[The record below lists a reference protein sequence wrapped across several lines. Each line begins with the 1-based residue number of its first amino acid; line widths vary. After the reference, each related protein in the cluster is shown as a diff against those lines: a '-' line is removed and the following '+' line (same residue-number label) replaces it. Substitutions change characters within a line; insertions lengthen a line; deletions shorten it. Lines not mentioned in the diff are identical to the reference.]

1 MAIEGPLRELGIH
14 DVFQLL
20 DLSRKTGALRVS
32 SGLRDNEGTV
42 YFDAGQVVYASVRS
56 NPHPLG
62 AMLVRSGRVTEAE
75 LSHARARQREEQG
88 SRRLGQVLVDEGL
101 ISSRE
106 LDRQLR
112 LQIEAVV
119 FELLSWRDGFFSF
132 IEQDVSE
139 LPADA
144 MVRISAESLLMEAA
158 RRVDEFSA
166 IADRVP
172 SLDVVPALAGMRA
185 SGDVG
190 DATPDDTASDET
202 FLSGAPPLEL
212 RQEEWEVLAAVDG
225 ERDLRSIAVV
235 LGRSEFDVAKVAAQ
249 LVRARVID
257 VAAPSAL
264 RVPSSGAGRAQAA
277 RSATLLADGDAEGAL
292 AEARL
297 GVAADPGCVAA
308 HVAVARALERLGRSA
323 ESLETLRRAAQLE
336 GRDPEVQ
343 RTLGFALA
351 RAGHLSEAMVSWRI
365 YLREA
370 DQSPWRESVA
380 EALDAARRL
389 DAALEAHAQG

>member
-20 DLSRKTGALRVS
+20 DLSRKTGALRVT

-62 AMLVRSGRVTEAE
+62 AMLVRSGRITETE
-75 LSHARARQREEQG
+75 LGQARARQREDRVR
-88 SRRLGQVLVDEGL
+88 RRLGEVLVDEGL
-101 ISSRE
+101 ISARE

-119 FELLSWRDGFFSF
+119 FELLSWREGFFSF

-172 SLDVVPALAGMRA
+172 SLDVVPALAGLGWG
-185 SGDVG
+185 GDG
-190 DATPDDTASDET
+190 DDADEAPDDEP
-202 FLSGAPPLEL
+202 PPLDL
-212 RQEEWEVLAAVDG
+212 RQDEWEVLAAVDG
-225 ERDLRSIAVV
+225 ERDLRAIAVV
-235 LGRSEFDVAKVAAQ
+235 LGRSEFDVAKVAAR
-249 LVRARVID
+249 LVRSRVID
-257 VAAPSAL
+257 VVAPRAL
-264 RVPSSGAGRAQAA
+264 FEPATGAGLAQAA
-277 RSATLLADGDAEGAL
+277 RSANMLAGGDAEGAL

-297 GVAADPGCVAA
+297 GVAADPGCIPA
-308 HVAVARALERLGRSA
+308 HLAVARALERLGRSA
-323 ESLETLRRAAQLE
+323 EALETLRRAAQVD
-336 GRDPEVQ
+336 GRDAELQ
-343 RTLGFALA
+343 RVLGFALA
-351 RAGHLSEAMVSWRI
+351 RAGQLHEAVGCWR
-365 YLREA
+365 LFLHECDDEVARE
-370 DQSPWRESVA
+370 RVG
-380 EALDAARRL
+380 EALDAASRL
-389 DAALEAHAQG
+389 HAVLEAHAAG